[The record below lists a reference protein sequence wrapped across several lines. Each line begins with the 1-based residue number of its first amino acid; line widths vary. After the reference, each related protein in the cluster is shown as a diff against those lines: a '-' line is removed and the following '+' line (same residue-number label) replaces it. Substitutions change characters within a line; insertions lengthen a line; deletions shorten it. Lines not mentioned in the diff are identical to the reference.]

1 MNAGYLPYVLG
12 GVGLTLSVALGALVL
27 ATLLGIVAAAMRLSD
42 HRTARAIA
50 TAYATLIRGV
60 PDLVLMLLI
69 FYGGQIALNTLAQ
82 RAGWVD
88 EGGSIDIDPFVAGTI
103 TIGFIY
109 GAYFAETFRGAM
121 LAVPIGQSEAAE
133 AFGMTRV
140 QVLVRIVLPQTVRH
154 ALPGFTNNWL
164 VLVKS
169 TALVSI
175 IGLTDL
181 MYRAKQAG
189 AATRAAFFYFAFAA
203 AIYLLITS
211 VSLLGLRV
219 FERRQVRGVRRGIG
233 GDRHPG
239 IDRAVD
245 HPAA

>member
-1 MNAGYLPYVLG
+1 MNTSYLPYVLA
-12 GVGLTLSVALGALVL
+12 GVGLTLSVAVGALVL
-27 ATLLGIVAAAMRLSD
+27 STLLGIAAAAARLSS
-42 HRTARAIA
+42 RRIPRAIA

-69 FYGGQIALNTLAQ
+69 FYGGQIAMNAIVQ
-82 RAGWVD
+82 RLGWGG
-88 EGGSIDIDPFVAGTI
+88 ETGSIDIDPFVAGTI

-121 LAVPIGQSEAAE
+121 LAVPVGQSEAAL
-133 AFGMTRV
+133 ACGMSRM
-140 QVLVRIVLPQTVRH
+140 QVLVRIVLPQMVRH

-169 TALVSI
+169 TALVSV

-189 AATRAAFFYFAFAA
+189 AASRAAFFYFVVAA
-203 AIYLLITS
+203 AVYLAITS
-211 VSLLGLRV
+211 VSLLALRAV
-219 FERRQVRGVRRGIG
+219 EQRHHRGVRHAG
-233 GDRHPG
+233 
-239 IDRAVD
+239 
-245 HPAA
+245 

>member
-1 MNAGYLPYVLG
+1 MTIDPYLINILAGA
-12 GVGLTLSVALGALVL
+12 GLTLVVGLGSLLVATVLGLVAALAKLSAAKPLRTL
-27 ATLLGIVAAAMRLSD
+27 AQLYSGIV
-42 HRTARAIA
+42 
-50 TAYATLIRGV
+50 RGV

-69 FYGGQIALNTLAQ
+69 FYGGQIAVNALAQ
-82 RAGWVD
+82 RFGWVD
-88 EGGSIDIDPFVAGTI
+88 EGGSLDIDPFVAGTI

-121 LAVPIGQSEAAE
+121 LAVPVGQSEAAE

-140 QVLVRIVLPQTVRH
+140 QVLLRIVLPQTVRH

-189 AATRAAFFYFAFAA
+189 AATHEAFFFFAFAA
-203 AIYLLITS
+203 AVYLLITTA
-211 VSLLGLRV
+211 SLFALHA
-219 FERRQVRGVRRGIG
+219 FERRHARGVRR
-233 GDRHPG
+233 RV
-239 IDRAVD
+239 A
-245 HPAA
+245 

>member
-1 MNAGYLPYVLG
+1 LNTSYLSYVVA
-12 GVGLTLSVALGALVL
+12 GVGLTLAVAIGALALSTV
-27 ATLLGIVAAAMRLSD
+27 LGIIAAAMRLSS
-42 HRTARAIA
+42 HRLPRGLA

-69 FYGGQIALNTLAQ
+69 FYGGQIAVNALAQ
-82 RAGWVD
+82 RFGWVD
-88 EGGSIDIDPFVAGTI
+88 EGGSIDIDPFIAGTI

-121 LAVPIGQSEAAE
+121 LAVPIGQSEAALSC
-133 AFGMTRV
+133 GMSRL
-140 QVLVRIVLPQTVRH
+140 QVLLRIVLPQTVRH

-169 TALVSI
+169 TALVSV

-203 AIYLLITS
+203 AIYLAITS
-211 VSLLGLRV
+211 VSLLALRA
-219 FERRQVRGVRRGIG
+219 FERRHARGVRKIS
-233 GDRHPG
+233 
-239 IDRAVD
+239 A
-245 HPAA
+245 

>member
-1 MNAGYLPYVLG
+1 MNSSYLPYVLG
-12 GVGLTLSVALGALVL
+12 GVGLTLAVAIGAVVLSTVLGV
-27 ATLLGIVAAAMRLSD
+27 VAAAARLSSS
-42 HRTARAIA
+42 RAARAVA
-50 TAYATLIRGV
+50 TTYATLIRGV

-69 FYGGQIALNTLAQ
+69 FYGGQIALNALAE
-82 RAGWVD
+82 AVGWID
-88 EGGSIDIDPFVAGTI
+88 DGGSLDIDPFTAGTI

-121 LAVPIGQSEAAE
+121 LAVPIGQSEAAL
-133 AFGMTRV
+133 ACGMSRS
-140 QVLVRIVLPQTVRH
+140 QVLLRIVLPQAVRH

-189 AATRAAFFYFAFAA
+189 AASRAAFFYFVAA
-203 AIYLLITS
+203 ALVYLAITS
-211 VSLLGLRV
+211 GSLLALRA
-219 FERRQVRGVRRGIG
+219 FERRHDRGVRR
-233 GDRHPG
+233 
-239 IDRAVD
+239 AE
-245 HPAA
+245 A